1 MLPNRSN
8 IANIHGTVQGGTDTV
23 LVVDD
28 EVDLLENCRRILLRA
43 GYGCY
48 VAQNG
53 TEGLK
58 ILQSESP
65 TLAFIDLRMPD
76 MGGLEL
82 LDRIRKSSPRT
93 PVVLITAYAS
103 VQTAVEAMTIGAFD
117 YLPKPF
123 TAERLLDT
131 VTRALEFSRQQGSD
145 VTTHEPPLDRCG
157 MVGESP
163 EIRAVLDTVVRVA
176 RSDANVLI
184 CGETGSGKEL
194 VARMLHRNSPRSAMP
209 FVPLDCVSLT
219 DSLLESELFGHERG
233 AYTDAKEQRP
243 GLLESAN
250 GGVLFLDEV
259 AELSVSTQAK
269 LLRALQEQ
277 EVRRVGGR
285 KLIPINIR
293 VVSATNKNVSE
304 LIRQGRFR
312 EDLHYRLNIVTI
324 PVPPLRERSRDIRL
338 LAHHFFAAFRQRQ
351 SNQTLH
357 GISEAAL
364 MILEQYS
371 WPGNVRELSNVIER
385 AVSLSRGRYVAPA
398 DLPEELLVPLA
409 GDRRSAGK
417 FQSRKQ
423 EMIQHFERHYLQEL
437 MEGTNGNVTRAAE
450 LAGML
455 RPALQRLLRRHSID
469 PAHYR

>member
-1 MLPNRSN
+1 M
-8 IANIHGTVQGGTDTV
+8 QGGTDTV

-28 EVDLLENCRRILLRA
+28 EPDLLENCRRILLRA

-48 VAQNG
+48 VAGNG

-58 ILQSESP
+58 VLQRESP

-76 MGGLEL
+76 IDGLEL
-82 LDRIRKSSPRT
+82 LGRIRKSSPRT

-103 VQTAVEAMTIGAFD
+103 VQTAVEAMTVGAFD

-131 VTRALEFSRQQGSD
+131 VARALEFTRQQESE
-145 VTTHEPPLDRCG
+145 VPPHEPLLDACG
-157 MVGESP
+157 MVGESR
-163 EIRAVLDTVVRVA
+163 EIRAVLETVARVA
-176 RSDANVLI
+176 RSEANVLI

-209 FVPLDCVSLT
+209 FVPLDCVSLA

-243 GLLESAN
+243 GLLETAN

-259 AELSVSTQAK
+259 AELSLSTQAK
-269 LLRALQEQ
+269 LLRALQEK

-285 KLIPINIR
+285 KLVPINIR
-293 VVSATNKNVSE
+293 VLSATNKNLSE
-304 LIRQGRFR
+304 LIRAGRFR
-312 EDLHYRLNIVTI
+312 EDLHYRLNVVTI
-324 PVPPLRERSRDIRL
+324 RVPPLRERSGDIRL
-338 LAHHFFAAFRQRQ
+338 LAHHFFTTFQQRQ
-351 SNQTLH
+351 SNRALL
-357 GISEAAL
+357 GVSEAAHL
-364 MILEQYS
+364 ILEQYP
-371 WPGNVRELSNVIER
+371 WPGNVRELCNVMER
-385 AVSLSRGRYVAPA
+385 AVSLIRGHYVAPG
-398 DLPEELLVPLA
+398 DLPEELLVPAA
-409 GDRRSAGK
+409 GDPRSVGK
-417 FQSRKQ
+417 FQSRKR
-423 EMIQHFERHYLQEL
+423 EMIEHFERHYLQEL
-437 MEGTNGNVTRAAE
+437 MERTDGNVTRAAE
-450 LAGML
+450 LASML